1 MKINPATLDFRD
13 CHHLLAGAIVPRPI
27 ALISTIG
34 ADGVYNVAPF
44 SSINV
49 ASVKPALVVFSI
61 STLRQKGGR
70 KKDTIRNIEF
80 SKEFVVNIPVTE
92 SIAQAMNKSSAEYPS
107 DVDEFK
113 ETGLTPVKADIVKA
127 PMVAETPVSFECRL
141 EQILEFG
148 ELPSISSLVIGKVI
162 LAHVNDEFY
171 ANGEMQA
178 GKMNAIGR
186 LLEPYCRTKDTFE
199 IEVEYTL

>member
-13 CHHLLAGAIVPRPI
+13 CHHLLAGVIVPRPI

-49 ASVKPALVVFSI
+49 ARVKPALVVFSI
-61 STLRQKGGR
+61 SSLRQKGGK

-92 SIAQAMNKSSAEYPS
+92 SIAQAMNKSSTEYPS

-148 ELPSISSLVIGKVI
+148 ELPSISNLVIGEVI

-171 ANGEMQA
+171 ANGEIQA

>member
-1 MKINPATLDFRD
+1 MRIAPATLDFRD

-27 ALISTIG
+27 TLISTIG
-34 ADGVYNVAPF
+34 EDGVYNVAPF

-61 STLRQKGGR
+61 STLRQKGGSR
-70 KKDTIRNIEF
+70 KDTIRNIEF

-92 SIAQAMNKSSAEYPS
+92 SIAQAMNKSSTEYPS

-113 ETGLTPVKADIVKA
+113 ETGLTPVKAAIVKA
-127 PMVAETPVSFECRL
+127 PMVAETPVNFECRVV
-141 EQILEFG
+141 QILDFG
-148 ELPSISSLVIGKVI
+148 ELPSISNLVIGEVV
-162 LAHVNDEFY
+162 LAHVDDEFY
-171 ANGEMQA
+171 VDGEIQA

-186 LLEPYCRTKDTFE
+186 LLEPYCRTRDTFE